1 MPRSGSDE
9 TSRPIVLVVEDD
21 DESRDNLA
29 EVLRDEGFDVHTA
42 RDGVEA
48 LEYLDRACLPAA
60 MVLDM
65 RMPRLGGAEV
75 LRRVRG
81 HPQLAG
87 LPVCVLSGDVG
98 EAGSADLVIEKPLLV
113 DRLVEVQRW
122 LLQFAGGPQPTR

>member
-1 MPRSGSDE
+1 M
-9 TSRPIVLVVEDD
+9 
-21 DESRDNLA
+21 
-29 EVLRDEGFDVHTA
+29 A

-48 LEYLDRACLPAA
+48 LEYLNGAYLPAA

-65 RMPRLGGAEV
+65 RMPRIGGAEV
-75 LRRVRG
+75 LRQVRA

-98 EAGSADLVIEKPLLV
+98 EAESADLVIEKPLLV

-122 LLQFAGGPQPTR
+122 LLQFAGDPRPSK